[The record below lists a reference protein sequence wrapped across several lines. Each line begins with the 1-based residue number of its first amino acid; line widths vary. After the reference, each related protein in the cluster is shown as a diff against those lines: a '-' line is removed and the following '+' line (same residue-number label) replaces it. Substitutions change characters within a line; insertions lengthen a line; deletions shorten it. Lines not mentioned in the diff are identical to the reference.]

1 MNRSK
6 ARQSDGNAEV
16 SLTPLTTFSGLK
28 HVLAYDD
35 LAPIRLSHR
44 LGYRLTFA
52 PLRGWRDFTASFAS
66 REKAAKAVAV
76 LVDFGARPL
85 VTRPSRSSTKRPWR
99 PPPPE
104 NGETTAPSRPAM
116 MLRRPIAG
124 ALVAKGPSFAE
135 AAVAAVRRGIV

>member
-6 ARQSDGNAEV
+6 ARQSGGNAEV

-28 HVLAYDD
+28 RLPLVALSHNSLFPSLVIGPQAVTVRVLRQHVLAYDD

-52 PLRGWRDFTASFAS
+52 PLRGWLDFTASFAS

-76 LVDFGARPL
+76 LVDFGAP
-85 VTRPSRSSTKRPWR
+85 VGD
-99 PPPPE
+99 E
-104 NGETTAPSRPAM
+104 
-116 MLRRPIAG
+116 PIE
-124 ALVAKGPSFAE
+124 L
-135 AAVAAVRRGIV
+135 ID